1 VEHVQVNFLTAD
13 PVRLGEAI
21 RYLQDKA
28 RALLEE
34 LPGSQGMSV
43 SANPE
48 LGVAVVESFWVSHH
62 AMREHEKTVAPTREE
77 AARLSGGTVS
87 VERFVVASFTQVK
100 RPHPGAGVRL
110 TRMDTDASRIDQV
123 VTGYE
128 DTALPW
134 LTETPG
140 FVASLLF
147 IDRSTGRSI
156 SETQWENSGALA
168 ASRSAAAAIRAD
180 VVAATDS
187 SIRAVEEYSL
197 VFNTTEPA

>member
-1 VEHVQVNFLTAD
+1 
-13 PVRLGEAI
+13 VRLGEAI
-21 RYLQDKA
+21 RYLKDKA
-28 RALLEE
+28 GPLLEE

-43 SANPE
+43 SANTE

-62 AMREHEKTVAPTREE
+62 AMREHEKIVAPAREE

-87 VERFVVASFTQVK
+87 VERFVVASFARVK
-100 RPHPGAGVRL
+100 RPQPGVGVRL
-110 TRMDTDASRIDQV
+110 TRMDTNASRFDKV
-123 VTGYE
+123 VAGYE

-156 SETQWENSGALA
+156 SETQWEDSAALA

-180 VVAATDS
+180 AVAATES

-197 VFNTTEPA
+197 VFNTAEPA